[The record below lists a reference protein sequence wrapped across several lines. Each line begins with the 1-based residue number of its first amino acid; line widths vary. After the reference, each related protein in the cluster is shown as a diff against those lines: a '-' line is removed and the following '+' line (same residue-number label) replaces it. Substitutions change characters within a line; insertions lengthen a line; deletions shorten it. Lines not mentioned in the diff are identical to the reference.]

1 MFYKITLKPI
11 GDFYFGGESSFG
23 KPKSDMSKQEAYFAK
38 SAYFAQGEMFPQQ
51 THVLGMLRKTI
62 LRKNGFMKLHK
73 NGEWVNRNHDD
84 AKNLVGKEWTKDL
97 GKIIKISTVHLEK
110 ESTEEIYYPAPYDY
124 SMSLHKQEGK
134 SYINGRE
141 DLNSVYAFKVDDN
154 DFGAKSS
161 LCYGYI
167 SKNSKPIG
175 LDKIFMKK
183 TRIGNQ
189 TYMPTDDDKEQLYKI
204 SSYMFSEEYKDFHFV
219 CYMETVENTVWTDEY
234 YTQTVELGGE
244 RSIFKMNVSKVDDVP
259 NTEETYIQNKKNETR
274 IVLTSD
280 AYVKSVNENI
290 FDNVEISLAHKR
302 RFRTVNS
309 SKNESFS
316 KSSKKILLTKGSVL
330 YPKGDAL
337 ETIVTVLKNEK
348 EFRSIGYNQY
358 VIIEKKEI

>member
-11 GDFYFGGESSFG
+11 SDFYFGGDGSFG
-23 KPKSDMSKQEAYFAK
+23 KPKKDMSRSEAYFAK
-38 SAYFAQGEMFPQQ
+38 SEYFAKGEMFPQQ

-73 NGEWVNRNHDD
+73 NGEWVNSNHDE

-110 ESTEEIYYPAPYDY
+110 DSTKEIYYPAPYDY
-124 SMSLHKQEGK
+124 SMTLNRQKGK

-141 DLNSVYAFKVDDN
+141 DLNSVYAFKVDN
-154 DFGAKSS
+154 EDFGAKSS
-161 LCYGYI
+161 LCYDYI
-167 SKNSKPIG
+167 SQNSKSIG
-175 LDKIFMKK
+175 LDKVFMKK

-219 CYMETVENTVWTDEY
+219 CYMETEDDAVWKDEN

-244 RSIFKMNVSKVDDVP
+244 RSIFRMNVSKVYDVP
-259 NTEETYIQNKKNETR
+259 NTEETYTQNKKNQTR

-280 AYVKSVNENI
+280 AYVKLVNENI
-290 FDNVEISLAHKR
+290 FDNVEVSLAHKR
-302 RFRTVNS
+302 KFRTVNS
-309 SKNESFS
+309 SKNENFS
-316 KSSKKILLTKGSVL
+316 KSSKKILLTKGSVF
-330 YPKGDAL
+330 YPKRDGR
-337 ETIVTVLKNEK
+337 ETIVAVLENEK